1 MSNSETGKTINGNN
15 LLQSDPQRVSNKR
28 HILILA
34 EVCVPSMHLKSHI
47 LIKSGSQTSRLQHH
61 GIEFQGSHFESIGLK
76 DGVASRGM
84 APLLF

>member
-34 EVCVPSMHLKSHI
+34 EVCVPCMHLKSHYKVRKPDI
-47 LIKSGSQTSRLQHH
+47 SSSAPWDRISRL
-61 GIEFQGSHFESIGLK
+61 SL
-76 DGVASRGM
+76 
-84 APLLF
+84 